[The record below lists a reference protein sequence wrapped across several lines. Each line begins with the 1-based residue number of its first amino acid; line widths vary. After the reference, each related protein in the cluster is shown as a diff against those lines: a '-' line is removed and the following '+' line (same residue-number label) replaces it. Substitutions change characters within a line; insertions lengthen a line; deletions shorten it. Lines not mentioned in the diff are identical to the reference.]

1 MDHEADGARNYDLTN
16 YNILLDATWGDDGD
30 SAAGER
36 LRQMLQPPPPPLL
49 PPSPPT
55 PLPLTHNHDCVEQDV
70 QKESRLQSRAASR
83 ALLKDRTAA
92 GLFKA
97 SALQCR
103 AHKCAKFSCLWL

>member
-55 PLPLTHNHDCVEQDV
+55 PLPVTQNHDCVEQDV
-70 QKESRLQSRAASR
+70 Q
-83 ALLKDRTAA
+83 
-92 GLFKA
+92 
-97 SALQCR
+97 
-103 AHKCAKFSCLWL
+103 